1 MVNALTFTS
10 EHSQRA
16 ARGNSAIW
24 ALWDVLRQHPD
35 FDAEC
40 VLYAN
45 ERTDALLMR
54 PYLSKITS
62 TESRYVP
69 MRGALSAYYGKIALT
84 GDEGLT
90 LSDVHQASLE
100 GCDLGSRNRVTG
112 LINALQSVGIVK
124 VETSP
129 FDRRERILRL
139 TEVGNQVLDR
149 IRRSSTDRVTK
160 LLGIELAPVGDDRY
174 YRDLADYYARG
185 FAVANSEYRL
195 SSIFPEYASFFDRTF
210 GLELLNLL
218 FIAASKSGVPRA
230 GNITFSYS
238 KMSEKFDISR
248 AQMRQLVVH
257 CQDVG
262 LIKVHGLGGR
272 ETEITEKFIELY
284 RSIIATLLAITAFS
298 MLSGEEVDAYIA
310 GKKTSARQKA

>member
-10 EHSQRA
+10 GPNQTIESGHDA
-16 ARGNSAIW
+16 LWTLVSAI
-24 ALWDVLRQHPD
+24 RQNPA

-45 ERTDALLMR
+45 ERTEALLMR

-69 MRGALSAYYGKIALT
+69 MRGALSAYYAKIAQT
-84 GDEGLT
+84 GEEGLT

-139 TEVGNQVLDR
+139 TETGNLVLER
-149 IRRSSTDRVTK
+149 IRRSSVDRVVS
-160 LLGIELAPVGDDRY
+160 LLGIQLGEVGSDDY
-174 YRDLADYYARG
+174 YSDLARYYARG
-185 FAVANSEYRL
+185 FSLANSEYRL
-195 SSIFPEYASFFDRTF
+195 SSMFPEYATFFDRTF

-218 FIAASKSGVPRA
+218 FIAASKSGSPKL
-230 GNITFSYS
+230 GNISFSYS
-238 KMSEKFDISR
+238 KMSERFDISR

-257 CQDVG
+257 CQEVG
-262 LIKVHGLGGR
+262 LINVHGLGGR
-272 ETEITEKFIELY
+272 ETEITDKFLELY
-284 RSIIATLLAITAFS
+284 RNIVATSLAITA
-298 MLSGEEVDAYIA
+298 LSIMTDEQAAAFMAADEAA
-310 GKKTSARQKA
+310 ARKLA

>member
-10 EHSQRA
+10 KLSHSA
-16 ARGNSAIW
+16 DLDNSALW
-24 ALWDVLRQHPD
+24 SLWDAIRKHPE

-40 VLYAN
+40 VAYAN
-45 ERTDALLMR
+45 ERTEALLMR

-62 TESRYVP
+62 TESRNVP
-69 MRGALSAYYGKIALT
+69 MRGALSSYYAKLALT
-84 GDEGLT
+84 GEEGLT
-90 LSDVHQASLE
+90 LSDVHQASLQ

-139 TEVGNQVLDR
+139 TDTGKVVLDR
-149 IRRSSTDRVTK
+149 VRSSAVDRVTT
-160 LLGIELAPVGDDRY
+160 LIGVSLAPVGSFEHY
-174 YRDLADYYARG
+174 SDLAHFYNRG
-185 FAVANSEYRL
+185 FMLANTEHRL
-195 SSIFPEYASFFDRTF
+195 SAMFPEYAAFFDRTF
-210 GLELLNLL
+210 GLELLNLI
-218 FIAASKSGVPRA
+218 FIAASKSGLPKA

-238 KMSEKFDISR
+238 KMSERFDISR

-284 RSIIATLLAITAFS
+284 RNIVATMLAITAFS
-298 MLSGEEVDAYIA
+298 MMTEEQSDAFAESY
-310 GKKTSARQKA
+310 GGTARKHA